1 MSLDTI
7 RISKQ
12 GRDQLITLKRRTGVP
27 NWNTLCRWAFCL
39 SLAEDSPPR
48 MVKIPAD
55 SPVEMTWRTFAGDLD
70 DVFLVLLR
78 FDLHR
83 VGIPVNDETLAD
95 YCRLHIHRGI
105 GYLVGDPRVR
115 NIADL
120 VAIATAATP
129 CAEQSDA
136 RDPPTSNGDR
146 PKGVVKIHTPRQRVR
161 PHTVR

>member
-120 VAIATAATP
+120 VALAIERTP
-129 CAEQSDA
+129 SAEPSDA
-136 RDPPTSNGDR
+136 GDPQTSNGNR
-146 PKGVVKIHTPRQRVR
+146 PQGVVETRTPRRRIQ
-161 PHTVR
+161 PHRSR